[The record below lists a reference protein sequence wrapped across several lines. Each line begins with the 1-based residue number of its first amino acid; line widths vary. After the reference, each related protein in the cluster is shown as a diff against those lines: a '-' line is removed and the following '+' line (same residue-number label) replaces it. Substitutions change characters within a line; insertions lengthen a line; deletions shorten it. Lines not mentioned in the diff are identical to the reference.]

1 MDKRIIFGQIGEKV
15 SKTVY
20 YSKKSCIFAKKLANN
35 RIMEEIKTQLPDNAF
50 RELSEG
56 EKYEPLMSPKGQYPE
71 VNSWS
76 VTWGI
81 LMAMLFSAAAAYLGL
96 KVGQVFEAAIPIAI
110 IAVGVSTAARRSKA
124 LGENVIIQSIGA
136 CSGAVVAGAIFTLPA
151 IYILQA
157 KYPEMSASF
166 LKIFFASLLGGIIG
180 ILFLIPFRKYFVSD
194 MHGKYPFPE
203 ATATTQVLVSG
214 AKGGNQAK
222 PLLLAGIV
230 GGLYDFIVATFGWW
244 NENFTSRVVEWGQSL
259 AEQAKLVFKI
269 NTGAAVLGLGY
280 IIGFKY
286 ALIITLGSLSVWWL
300 IVPGLSLLFGS
311 EVLNQWDPSITTAVG
326 DMSPEQIFKAY
337 GKSIGIGGIAMA
349 GIIGIIKG
357 AVSLAAKE
365 MKGGGEA
372 AEAQQR
378 TQRDLPFKFIAIASV
393 VTIVV
398 TFLFFWFG
406 VMDGNMLQALVAI
419 VLVAVIAFLFTTV
432 AANAIAIVG
441 SNPVSGMTL
450 MTLILA
456 SVVMVGVG
464 LQGTSGMVAAL
475 IMGGVVCTALSMAGA
490 FITDLK
496 IGYWLG
502 TTPRKQESWK
512 FLGTLVSAATVGG
525 VMMLLNETYGFASG
539 QLAAPQANA
548 MAAVIDPLMNG
559 VGAPWVL
566 YAIGAAIAIVLTL
579 CKVPA
584 LAFALGMFI
593 PLELNV
599 PLLVGGAVNWYVTTR
614 KKDKAENEARGE
626 KGTLIASGFIAGG
639 ALMGVVS
646 ALLRFGGFNPI
657 SESWLANPLSEVLS
671 LVAYVLLIA
680 YFIRATK
687 VEKE

>member
-1 MDKRIIFGQIGEKV
+1 
-15 SKTVY
+15 
-20 YSKKSCIFAKKLANN
+20 
-35 RIMEEIKTQLPDNAF
+35 MEEIKSQLAENAF
-50 RELSEG
+50 RELKEG
-56 EKYEPLMSPKGQYPE
+56 EQYEPMMSPRSEYPE
-71 VNSWS
+71 VNAWS
-76 VTWGI
+76 VTWGVI
-81 LMAMLFSAAAAYLGL
+81 MAMLFSAAAAYLGL

-110 IAVGVSTAARRSKA
+110 IAVGVSTAAKRSKA

-166 LKIFFASLLGGIIG
+166 LKIFIASLLGGIIG

-214 AKGGNQAK
+214 AKGGDQAK
-222 PLLLAGIV
+222 PLLIAGLV

-244 NENFTSRVVEWGQSL
+244 NENFTSRVAGWGEQL

-300 IVPGLSLLFGS
+300 IVPGMALLFGGD
-311 EVLNQWDPSITTAVG
+311 VLNQWDPSITTAVG

-349 GIIGIIKG
+349 GIIGIIKSWGIIKG
-357 AVSLAAKE
+357 AVGLAAKE
-365 MKGGGEA
+365 MKGGGGA
-372 AEAQQR
+372 ATESQR
-378 TQRDLPFKFIAIASV
+378 TERDLPFRFIAIAST
-393 VTIVV
+393 VTIVL
-398 TFLFFWFG
+398 TFLFFWLG

-464 LQGTSGMVAAL
+464 LSGTSGMVAAL
-475 IMGGVVCTALSMAGA
+475 VMGGVVCTALSMAGA

-502 TTPRKQESWK
+502 TTPRKQETWK

-559 VGAPWVL
+559 VGAPWLL
-566 YAIGAAIAIVLTL
+566 YAIGAALAIVLTL

-599 PLLVGGAVNWYVTTR
+599 PLLVGGIVNWYVTTR
-614 KKDKAENEARGE
+614 SKDKKANEARGE
-626 KGTLIASGFIAGG
+626 KGTLLASGFIAGG

-646 ALLRFGGFNPI
+646 ALLRFGGFNPV
-657 SESWLANPLSEVLS
+657 SDAWLANPLSEVCS
-671 LVAYVLLIA
+671 LMAYILLII
-680 YFIRATK
+680 YFIFATRPQQR
-687 VEKE
+687 

>member
-1 MDKRIIFGQIGEKV
+1 MEKETKETEAV
-15 SKTVY
+15 
-20 YSKKSCIFAKKLANN
+20 
-35 RIMEEIKTQLPDNAF
+35 QLPENAF
-50 RELSEG
+50 RELKED
-56 EKYEPLMSPKGQYPE
+56 EKYEPVMSPSKVYPE

-76 VTWGI
+76 VIWGI
-81 LMAMLFSAAAAYLGL
+81 LMAVLFSAAAAYLGL

-110 IAVGVSTAARRSKA
+110 IAVGASTAAKRRNA

-157 KYPEMSASF
+157 KYPEMTTSF
-166 LKIFFASLLGGIIG
+166 IKIFLASALGGILG

-214 AKGGNQAK
+214 AKGGDQAK
-222 PLLLAGIV
+222 PLLLSGLV
-230 GGLYDFIVATFGWW
+230 GGLYDFIVASFGWW
-244 NENFTSRVVEWGQSL
+244 NENFTSRVVGWGVDL
-259 AEQAKLVFKI
+259 ADKAKLVFKV

-280 IIGFKY
+280 IVGLKY
-286 ALIITLGSLSVWWL
+286 ALYICFGSLAVWWL
-300 IVPGLSLLFGS
+300 IVPGMSLLFHDQI
-311 EVLNQWDPSITTAVG
+311 LNQWDPSITQTVG
-326 DMSPEQIFKAY
+326 AMSPEMIFRSYAR
-337 GKSIGIGGIAMA
+337 SIGIGGIAMA
-349 GIIGIIKG
+349 GIIGIIRSWG
-357 AVSLAAKE
+357 IIRDAVGLAARELKG
-365 MKGGGEA
+365 KGGSMDEVK
-372 AEAQQR
+372 R
-378 TQRDLPFKFIAIASV
+378 TQRDISFKIIAVGS
-393 VTIVV
+393 IVV
-398 TFLFFWFG
+398 LLLTFIFFLTG
-406 VMDGNMLQALVAI
+406 VMHGNLLFAVVGILLVT
-419 VLVAVIAFLFTTV
+419 VIAFLFTTV

-456 SVVMVGVG
+456 SVVMVFVG
-464 LQGTSGMVAAL
+464 LKGYAGMLAAL
-475 IMGGVVCTALSMAGA
+475 IMGGVVCTALSMAGS

-539 QLAAPQANA
+539 SLAAPQANA

-559 VGAPWVL
+559 VGAPWIL
-566 YAIGAAIAIVLTL
+566 YGIGALLAIILTL

-599 PLLVGGAVNWYVTTR
+599 PLVVGGAINWWVTSRSKDAEVN
-614 KKDKAENEARGE
+614 KQRGE
-626 KGTLIASGFIAGG
+626 RGTLIASGFIAGG

-646 ALLRFGGFNPI
+646 ALLKFAGLEI
-657 SESWLANPLSEVLS
+657 WLSDMGLSVPATWWTNPLSEVCS
-671 LVAYVLLIA
+671 LIA
-680 YFIRATK
+680 YIFLILFFIRVTRK
-687 VEKE
+687 

>member
-1 MDKRIIFGQIGEKV
+1 MKEQNEGQ
-15 SKTVY
+15 
-20 YSKKSCIFAKKLANN
+20 
-35 RIMEEIKTQLPDNAF
+35 MQLPENAF
-50 RELSEG
+50 RELSPG
-56 EKYEPLMSPKGQYPE
+56 EEYTPIMKPEVSYPE
-71 VNSWS
+71 VNAWS

-81 LMAMLFSAAAAYLGL
+81 VMAILFSAAAAYLGL

-110 IAVGVSTAARRSKA
+110 IAVGVSTATKRSKA

-157 KYPEMSASF
+157 KYPEMTTSF
-166 LKIFFASLLGGIIG
+166 FKIFMASALGGVLG

-203 ATATTQVLVSG
+203 ATATTQVLMSG

-222 PLLLAGIV
+222 PLLLAGLV
-230 GGLYDFIVATFGWW
+230 GGLYDFIVSSAGWW
-244 NENFTSRVVEWGQSL
+244 NENFTSRVVGWGVDL
-259 AEQAKLVFKI
+259 ADKAKLVFKI

-280 IIGFKY
+280 IVGLKY
-286 ALIITLGSLSVWWL
+286 ALYITLGSLAVWWL
-300 IVPGLSLLFGS
+300 IVPGMAVIFSDQ
-311 EVLNQWDPSITTAVG
+311 VLNAWDPTIVKTVG
-326 DMSPEQIFKAY
+326 AMSPEEIFLAY
-337 GKSIGIGGIAMA
+337 ARSIGIGGIAMA
-349 GIIGIIKG
+349 GIIGIIKSWG
-357 AVSLAAKE
+357 IIKSAVSLAATE
-365 MKGGGEA
+365 IKGKSADVEKPK
-372 AEAQQR
+372 R
-378 TQRDLPFKFIAIASV
+378 TQLDISFKLIAIGSV
-393 VTIVV
+393 VTILI

-406 VMDGNMLQALVAI
+406 VLEGNLLFAVVGILLI
-419 VLVAVIAFLFTTV
+419 TVIAFLFTTV

-456 SVVMVGVG
+456 SVVLVAVG
-464 LQGTSGMVAAL
+464 LKGTGGMLAAL

-496 IGYWLG
+496 VGYWLG
-502 TTPRKQESWK
+502 TTPKKQESWK
-512 FLGTLVSAATVGG
+512 FLGTLVSALTVGG

-539 QLAAPQANA
+539 DLNAPQANA

-559 VGAPWVL
+559 VGAPWIL
-566 YAIGAAIAIVLTL
+566 YGIGALLAIILTWL
-579 CKVPA
+579 KIPA

-599 PLLVGGAVNWYVTTR
+599 PLVVGGAVNWYVTSR
-614 KKDKAENEARGE
+614 SKDAKVNNERGE

-646 ALLRFGGFNPI
+646 ALLKFGGVEFSI
-657 SESWLANPLSEVLS
+657 SETWWPNPLSEVCS
-671 LVAYVLLIA
+671 LVAYILLIA
-680 YFIRATK
+680 YFIRASK
-687 VEKE
+687 K